1 MGGSA
6 VQTDGDASVAMVCIY
21 SISLEADHLAGAIP
35 RGDPQAVVPVR
46 LHSRGGKGRFGI
58 AAGEGR
64 GIAFP
69 A

>member
-1 MGGSA
+1 M
-6 VQTDGDASVAMVCIY
+6 QTDGDASVAMVCIY